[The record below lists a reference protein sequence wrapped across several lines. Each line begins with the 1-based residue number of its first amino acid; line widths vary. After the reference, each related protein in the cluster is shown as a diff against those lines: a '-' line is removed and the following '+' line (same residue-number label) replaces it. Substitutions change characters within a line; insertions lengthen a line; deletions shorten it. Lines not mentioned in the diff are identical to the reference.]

1 MAFDKLDLTQVED
14 TSGDFEPIPDGKYM
28 LQAVHWKDDPSST
41 GRPMLTVQFS
51 VAEGNYHNRIIFE
64 NFVLT
69 EPVALGRLKS
79 WVASCGLEAEI
90 KDFNS
95 SHMNDLMN
103 TKFQAN
109 VKIQPA
115 KGEYGAS
122 NGVKSFLRP
131 SNGDQAQEAET
142 PAAADAPAQPKPKW
156 SK

>member
-1 MAFDKLDLTQVED
+1 MAFDKLDLTEVEE
-14 TSGDFEPIPDGKYM
+14 TSGDFKPIPDGKYT
-28 LQAVHWKDDPSST
+28 LEAVHWKDDPSSK
-41 GRPMLTVQFS
+41 GKPMLTVQFS
-51 VAEGNYHNRIIFE
+51 VAEGDYHNRQIFE

-79 WVASCGLEAEI
+79 WVTSCGLEAEI

-115 KGEYGAS
+115 KGEYAES

-131 SNGDQAQEAET
+131 SNGDQVEAEAST
-142 PAAADAPAQPKPKW
+142 EEASTQPKPKW
-156 SK
+156 KK

>member
-1 MAFDKLDLTQVED
+1 MAFDKLDLTEVEE
-14 TSGDFEPIPDGKYM
+14 TSGDFKPIPDGKYT
-28 LQAVHWKDDPSST
+28 LEAVHWKDDPSSK
-41 GRPMLTVQFS
+41 GKPMLTVQFS
-51 VAEGNYHNRIIFE
+51 VAEGDYHNRQIFE

-79 WVASCGLEAEI
+79 WVTSCGLEAEI

-115 KGEYGAS
+115 KGEYAES

-131 SNGDQAQEAET
+131 SNGDQVEAEAST
-142 PAAADAPAQPKPKW
+142 DEASAQPKPKW
-156 SK
+156 KK

>member
-14 TSGDFEPIPDGKYM
+14 TSGDFDPIPEGKYM
-28 LQAVHWKDDPSST
+28 LKAVHWKDDPSSK
-41 GRPMLTVQFS
+41 GKPMLTVQFS
-51 VAEGNYHNRIIFE
+51 VAEGDYHNRQIFE

-79 WVASCGLEAEI
+79 WVTSCGLEAEI

-115 KGEYGAS
+115 KGEYAES

-131 SNGDQAQEAET
+131 SNGDQVEAEAST
-142 PAAADAPAQPKPKW
+142 EEASTQPKPKW
-156 SK
+156 KK

>member
-14 TSGDFEPIPDGKYM
+14 TSGDFEPIPEGKYT
-28 LQAVHWKDDPSST
+28 LEAVHWKDDPAST
-41 GRPMLTVQFS
+41 GKPMLTVQFS
-51 VAEGNYHNRIIFE
+51 VAEGNHHDRMIFE

-69 EPVALGRLKS
+69 NPVALGRLKS

-95 SHMNDLMN
+95 SHMDDLMN

-109 VKIQPA
+109 VKIQPP

-131 SNGDQAQEAET
+131 SNGDQAEAEAST
-142 PAAADAPAQPKPKW
+142 DDASAQPKPKW
-156 SK
+156 KK

>member
-1 MAFDKLDLTQVED
+1 MAFDKLDLTEVEE
-14 TSGDFEPIPDGKYM
+14 TSGDFKPIPDGKYT
-28 LQAVHWKDDPSST
+28 LEAVHWKDDPSSK
-41 GRPMLTVQFS
+41 GKPMLTVQFS
-51 VAEGNYHNRIIFE
+51 VAEGDYHNRQIFE

-79 WVASCGLEAEI
+79 WVTSCGLEAEI

-131 SNGDQAQEAET
+131 SNGDQAEAEAST
-142 PAAADAPAQPKPKW
+142 DDASAQPKPKW
-156 SK
+156 MK

>member
-14 TSGDFEPIPDGKYM
+14 TSGDFEPIPEGKYM
-28 LQAVHWKDDPSST
+28 LQAVHWKDDPAST
-41 GRPMLTVQFS
+41 GKPMLTVQFS
-51 VAEGNYHNRIIFE
+51 VAEGNYHDRMIFE

-79 WVASCGLEAEI
+79 WVASCGMEAEI

-95 SHMNDLMN
+95 SHMDDLMN

-109 VKIQPA
+109 VKVQPP
-115 KGEYGAS
+115 KDGYGAS

-131 SNGDQAQEAET
+131 GNGDQAQEVET
-142 PAAADAPAQPKPKW
+142 STPEAPAQSKPKW

>member
-1 MAFDKLDLTQVED
+1 MAFDKLDLTEVEE
-14 TSGDFEPIPDGKYM
+14 TSGDFKPIPDGKYT
-28 LQAVHWKDDPSST
+28 LEAVHWKDDPSSK
-41 GRPMLTVQFS
+41 GKPMLTVQFS
-51 VAEGNYHNRIIFE
+51 VAEGDYHNRQIFE

-79 WVASCGLEAEI
+79 WVTSCGLEAEI

-109 VKIQPA
+109 VKIQPP
-115 KGEYGAS
+115 KGDYGAS

-131 SNGDQAQEAET
+131 GNGDQVEAEAST
-142 PAAADAPAQPKPKW
+142 DEASAQPKPKW
-156 SK
+156 KK

>member
-1 MAFDKLDLTQVED
+1 MAFDKLDLTEVEE
-14 TSGDFEPIPDGKYM
+14 TSGDFEPIPDGKYT
-28 LQAVHWKDDPSST
+28 LEAVHWKDDPSSK
-41 GRPMLTVQFS
+41 GKPMLTVQFS
-51 VAEGNYHNRIIFE
+51 VAEGDYHNRQIFE

-79 WVASCGLEAEI
+79 WVTSCGLEAEI

-109 VKIQPA
+109 VKIQPP
-115 KGEYGAS
+115 KGDYKAS

-131 SNGDQAQEAET
+131 SNGDQAEAEAST
-142 PAAADAPAQPKPKW
+142 DDASAQPKPKW
-156 SK
+156 MK

>member
-109 VKIQPA
+109 VKIQPP
-115 KGEYGAS
+115 KDGYGAS

-131 SNGDQAQEAET
+131 SDGDQVEVEASTEE
-142 PAAADAPAQPKPKW
+142 ASAQPKPKW

>member
-14 TSGDFEPIPDGKYM
+14 TSGDFEPIPEGKYM
-28 LQAVHWKDDPSST
+28 LQAVHWKDDPAKKT
-41 GRPMLTVQFS
+41 GKPMLTVQFS

-95 SHMNDLMN
+95 SHMDDLMN

-109 VKIQPA
+109 VKIQPSR
-115 KGEYGAS
+115 GDYGPS
-122 NGVKSFLRP
+122 NGVKSFLRLG
-131 SNGDQAQEAET
+131 NGDQAAEVET
-142 PAAADAPAQPKPKW
+142 STADASVQPKPKW